1 MLRRKRLTSTWRG
14 IIDALP
20 RCRKLCGVAF
30 AGTAV
35 SAIPV
40 LASPS
45 WLSALP
51 PLVALASSVAAI
63 VVVQVEQHAANDRHK
78 RVEEAQA
85 QTHAQERM
93 AVAAIEQHIKVKES
107 LAITYGSTSLK
118 TCRQDR
124 AVDG

>member
-1 MLRRKRLTSTWRG
+1 MHYHVAER
-14 IIDALP
+14 
-20 RCRKLCGVAF
+20 LCGVAF

-63 VVVQVEQHAANDRHK
+63 VVVQVERHAANDRHK

-85 QTHAQERM
+85 QTRIAQERM

-107 LAITYGSTSLK
+107 LAIIQVNQFELAGRIERLMDK
-118 TCRQDR
+118 DKP
-124 AVDG
+124 VDLGVKEGG